1 MYVLFLA
8 NSLSASVFIIPN
20 LCRMFYDFLFM
31 SIFSFIFDTE
41 VSFLPGANESNTYF
55 IILIGRVLPNLS
67 CSLFV
72 DINFSSSAALLI
84 NCCVSFITFFNSGLL
99 ISFPLNLVSDISLE
113 NLHNL
118 SFNASLNSFS
128 SCSFFISEYEN
139 WYSAGVTA
147 LRKFL
152 IIAKTAFSDSFTGCW
167 SNLLFIEDNSLF
179 CSISLLYIVGF
190 SLAFLKCFFIFS
202 LLLLM

>member
-20 LCRMFYDFLFM
+20 LCRMFSDFLFM

-41 VSFLPGANESNTYF
+41 ISF
-55 IILIGRVLPNLS
+55 
-67 CSLFV
+67 
-72 DINFSSSAALLI
+72 
-84 NCCVSFITFFNSGLL
+84 LL